1 MGFQLGSEDKLA
13 YKSTHACLEQQ
24 HREVID
30 LKVLYTDTL
39 INVRV
44 AEWGVS
50 PLCYKYLYMECSAPV
65 YAVAANLL
73 LWVTSATRLLSGAKF
88 LALLT
93 IYALHIVRYLIIIVK
108 NVNICI

>member
-1 MGFQLGSEDKLA
+1 MTSNHFWFDLCFNLLSASSGFQNGSEDKLA
-13 YKSTHACLEQQ
+13 YKYTHACLEQQ
-24 HREVID
+24 RREVID

-50 PLCYKYLYMECSAPV
+50 PLCYRYLYMECSAHV

-73 LWVTSATRLLSGAKF
+73 LEVTSAT
-88 LALLT
+88 
-93 IYALHIVRYLIIIVK
+93 
-108 NVNICI
+108 